1 MGKARG
7 VKILTFLMDYRD
19 RKPLGRTKETTS
31 AIGLGTWAIRSYL
44 NAEKVFIKAI
54 EDGIDLIDTAE
65 IYDSG
70 NAEMFVGKI
79 IRLVG
84 RDNIFIVT
92 KLLPS
97 RFRSEEL
104 VEKAAKG
111 SLERLGVRYSDLI
124 LIHWPDHSVSIE
136 TQVKNLEKLIEK
148 GFTRYIG
155 VSNFSKEEL
164 EEALWAL
171 KKHDIVVDQVKYSV
185 INKDVEKDL
194 LPFALNSGIAIQ
206 AYTPI
211 ERGRVR
217 YVLEVQ
223 ELAKKY
229 DKSPIAI
236 ALNYLISRPM
246 VIAIVKTEKL
256 EHLNEIEE
264 ALGWR
269 LKEEDLELLSKI

>member
-1 MGKARG
+1 MLKA
-7 VKILTFLMDYRD
+7 LTFPIDYRD
-19 RKPLGRTKETTS
+19 RKPLGKTKETTS

-44 NAEKVFIKAI
+44 NAEKAFLKAI

-65 IYDSG
+65 MYDTG
-70 NAEMFVGKI
+70 NAEVFVGKVI
-79 IRLVG
+79 KLVG
-84 RDNIFIVT
+84 RDNVFVVT

-97 RFRSEEL
+97 RFRSEET
-104 VEKAAKG
+104 VEKAARS
-111 SLERLGVRYSDLI
+111 SLERLGIKYADLI
-124 LIHWPDHSVSIE
+124 LIHWPDYSTPIK
-136 TQVKNLEKLIEK
+136 TQVRNLERLIEK

-171 KKHDIVVDQVKYSV
+171 KKYDIVADQVKYSV

-194 LPFALNSGIAIQ
+194 LPFALNVGVTIQ

-211 ERGRVR
+211 ERGQVKH
-217 YVLEVQ
+217 VAKIQ
-223 ELAKKY
+223 ELSKKY
-229 DKSPIAI
+229 DRPPVAI

-246 VIAIVKTEKL
+246 VVAIVKTENL
-256 EHLNEIEE
+256 EHLKEIEE

-269 LKEEDLELLSKI
+269 LKEEDLELLSRI